1 MGGNGFSAYGLC
13 HLGDYEATV
22 FSQYSHNRRFGE
34 LFVRGEPYA
43 ELAEGYDTVKA
54 LCALA
59 DRHNVDMPI
68 CRAIY
73 AVLYDGAQPKEQMNG
88 CLPAVSNANLTAE
101 KVNENRKKAYSVRKH
116 C

>member
-34 LFVRGEPYA
+34 LFVRGEPYT

-59 DRHNVDMPI
+59 GQAQCGYADLPRDLRGALRRRTAQ
-68 CRAIY
+68 RA
-73 AVLYDGAQPKEQMNG
+73 DE
-88 CLPAVSNANLTAE
+88 PAVYPQSQT
-101 KVNENRKKAYSVRKH
+101 RI
-116 C
+116 